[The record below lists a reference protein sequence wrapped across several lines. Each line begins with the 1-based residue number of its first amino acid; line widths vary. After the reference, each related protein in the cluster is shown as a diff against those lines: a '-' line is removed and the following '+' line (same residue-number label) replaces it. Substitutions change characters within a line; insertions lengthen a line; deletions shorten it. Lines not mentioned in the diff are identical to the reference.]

1 MPRSGGPPA
10 RGTVAS
16 DLEHERA
23 GAHGSALQ
31 SSALSGTP
39 QCRHLAWCSAM
50 IRAYS
55 RPESFTVRFR
65 VS

>member
-1 MPRSGGPPA
+1 MPKSGGPPA
-10 RGTVAS
+10 RGTAAS
-16 DLEHERA
+16 DLERKRE
-23 GAHGSALQ
+23 GWSASQ